1 MKLDSAAV
9 AKLAGLVICPAD
21 GEGITRKKKRSK
33 KLNWDYFG
41 LDGEKIVE
49 EDEIQRINS
58 LAIPP
63 AWTKVWICSNQKG
76 TLQAHGLDSKERKQ
90 YRYHNDWIG
99 TVSRLKFDAILEFAE
114 ILPKIRNAYNR
125 DINLDGM
132 PKDKVV
138 ACIIWL
144 MNEYCI
150 RVGSDEYA
158 KQNDTYGLST
168 LTEGHMTKVT
178 GSAADGDL
186 DINLHFIGKSGKLW
200 ERTIED
206 DDICRLIIASK
217 KVGGEVDT
225 QDLFMYVDDNDIGRD
240 VKAEHINEYLNRVS
254 GTSFTAK
261 DFRTWTATW
270 MAARGFA
277 VFEDPGTIKERKN
290 IEKEVVV
297 AVATHLGNT
306 PAVCRSSYIHP
317 TILSDWM
324 DGLFSDKWIKS
335 TLREMRT
342 SGLSKEEYT
351 TLDYLKQS

>member
-9 AKLAGLVICPAD
+9 AKLAGLVIYPTD
-21 GEGITRKKKRSK
+21 GEGIKRKKKRSK
-33 KLNWDYFG
+33 KLNWDYFD
-41 LDGEKIVE
+41 LAGEKIID
-49 EDEIQRINS
+49 EDETQRINS

-63 AWTKVWICSNQKG
+63 AWTKVWICPNKKG
-76 TLQAHGLDSKERKQ
+76 TLQAHGLDSKGRKQ
-90 YRYHNDWIG
+90 YRYHNDWIA

-114 ILPKIRNAYNR
+114 ALPRIRKAYTHDLNS
-125 DINLDGM
+125 DGM

-144 MNEYCI
+144 MNQYCI

-158 KQNDTYGLST
+158 RQNKTYGLST

-178 GSAADGDL
+178 GSEADGDL
-186 DINLHFIGKSGKLW
+186 DIMLKFTGKSGKEW

-217 KVGGEVDT
+217 KVGGEEDA
-225 QDLFMYVDDNDIGRD
+225 QDLFMYEDDKGVARD

-270 MAARGFA
+270 MAAQGFA
-277 VFEDPGTIKERKN
+277 VFDDPGTIKGRKKM
-290 IEKEVVV
+290 EQGVVG

-324 DGLFSDKWIKS
+324 NGTFTEKWNKATARKKKI
-335 TLREMRT
+335 L
-342 SGLSKEEYT
+342 GLSKAEYT
-351 TLDYLKQS
+351 TLDYLK